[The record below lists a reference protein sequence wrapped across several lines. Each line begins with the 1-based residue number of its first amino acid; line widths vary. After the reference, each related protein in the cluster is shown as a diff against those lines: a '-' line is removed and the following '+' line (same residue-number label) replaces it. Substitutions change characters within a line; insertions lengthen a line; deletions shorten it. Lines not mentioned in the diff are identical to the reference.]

1 VKQKGNEMRKMKR
14 PYGKAVRVY
23 VAGPYRGDGKQGTVE
38 KNIYQARIM
47 ATKVARA
54 GLFPITPHLNTA
66 LFDFED
72 TLIDF
77 APEFWL
83 DNYKDLVLDCDAVIV
98 IAGES
103 SGTRAEIEV
112 AQKHGIPVYWELNQL
127 LDDLCQ

>member
-1 VKQKGNEMRKMKR
+1 MRKMKR
-14 PYGKAVRVY
+14 PYGKAIRVY

-54 GLFPITPHLNTA
+54 GLFPITPHLNTD

-72 TLIDF
+72 GLMDRE
-77 APEFWL
+77 PEFWL
-83 DNYKDLVLDCDAVIV
+83 DNYKDLVLDCDALIV
-98 IAGES
+98 IPGES
-103 SGTRAEIEV
+103 SGTRAEV
-112 AQKHGIPVYWELNQL
+112 AAAQKHGIPVYFTLNEL